1 MNIAKKA
8 STSQSRAARTLA
20 ALAFMALSAGALPH
34 AAMAQTSGQPIRILY
49 GFAAGSAGDLLARVV
64 AERMQ
69 ATLGQSV
76 VVENRVGASGRIA
89 IMAIKNGPSDGSL
102 LFISPNGP
110 LAITPL
116 FDPNVGYDP
125 VVDFA
130 PVSQLVTFDFS
141 LAIAT
146 SIPAKSLAELVPWL
160 KSNPDKA
167 AYGTPG
173 PGTNLHFMGIAFSN
187 AANIALRPVHYRGSA
202 PALNDVVADQ
212 LPMMITPLSDQIEQ
226 YRNGKV
232 RVMATA
238 GDKRSSF
245 APEVPTFQE
254 AGFNVRANGWYSAF
268 ASSKTPPATIER
280 LNKAM
285 VEAVNTPSVKQRL
298 EAIAFE
304 TTGTSPE
311 VLRQSLA
318 KEIETWTPIVKA
330 SGYNPGD

>member
-1 MNIAKKA
+1 MRKIATRSK
-8 STSQSRAARTLA
+8 TLA
-20 ALAFMALSAGALPH
+20 ALALLTVASA
-34 AAMAQTSGQPIRILY
+34 AAPNAAFAQSPAQPIRILY
-49 GFAAGSAGDLLARVV
+49 GFAAGSAGDLLARLV

-76 VVENRVGASGRIA
+76 VVENRVGASGRLA
-89 IMAIKNGPSDGSL
+89 IMAIKQGPSDGSL

-116 FDPNVGYDP
+116 YDANVGYDP
-125 VVDFA
+125 VADFA

-160 KSNPDKA
+160 KANPDKA

-187 AANIALRPVHYRGSA
+187 AAGTALRPVHYRGSA

-232 RVMATA
+232 RVLATA
-238 GDKRSSF
+238 GDKRSQF

-268 ASSKTPPATIER
+268 ASSRTPKETIDR

-285 VEAVNTPSVKQRL
+285 VEAVNTPAVKQRL
-298 EAIAFE
+298 ESIAFE
-304 TTGTSPE
+304 TTGTSPDA
-311 VLRQSLA
+311 LKQALA
-318 KEIETWTPIVKA
+318 REIETWTPIVKA
-330 SGYNPGD
+330 SGYKPVE

>member
-1 MNIAKKA
+1 MKKIAKSAKA
-8 STSQSRAARTLA
+8 CVALGAI
-20 ALAFMALSAGALPH
+20 ALAGAALSAPAR
-34 AAMAQTSGQPIRILY
+34 AQSASQPIRILY
-49 GFAAGSAGDLLARVV
+49 GFAAGSAGDLLSRLV

-69 ATLGQSV
+69 ASLGQSV
-76 VVENRVGASGRIA
+76 VVENRVGASGRLA
-89 IMAIKNGPSDGSL
+89 IMAVKTGPADGSL

-110 LAITPL
+110 LAITPI
-116 FDPNVGYDP
+116 FDSSVGYDP
-125 VVDFA
+125 VADFA

-141 LAIAT
+141 LAIST

-160 KSNPDKA
+160 KANPDKA

-187 AANIALRPVHYRGSA
+187 AGNVALRPVHYRGSA

-245 APEVPTFQE
+245 TPEVPTFQE

-268 ASSKTPPATIER
+268 ASSKTPPAIIDR

-285 VEAVNTPSVKQRL
+285 VEAVNTPAVKQRL
-298 EAIAFE
+298 EALAFE

-311 VLRQSLA
+311 VLKQSLA

-330 SGYNPGD
+330 SGYKPGD